1 MKQQQYS
8 EDWSNDASCAF
19 DIVDGEFVVVAA
31 EGSDVRAYRPLCA
44 LLERARRLFGI
55 EAVFIAHWANGAP
68 IAHRARSSD
77 DTELQAG
84 LESLGAMYG
93 RHLLESSSPREGDP
107 EPARF
112 EAVPV
117 VADGL
122 EYGLLCA
129 RRSFT
134 DALSTEPPALHTFAR
149 LISRWF
155 EEAELSL
162 SGLAPLRGESVMG
175 GLPMTMY

>member
-8 EDWSNDASCAF
+8 ENWSGDASCAF
-19 DIVDGEFVVVAA
+19 DIVDGEFVVVTAD
-31 EGSDVRAYRPLCA
+31 GSDVRSYRPLCA
-44 LLERARRLFGI
+44 MLERARRLFGL

-68 IAHRARSSD
+68 IAHRARTD
-77 DTELQAG
+77 EDTDLQAG
-84 LESLGAMYG
+84 LESLQAMYG
-93 RHLLESSSPREGDP
+93 RDLLEASSPRANDS

-117 VADGL
+117 VAGGL
-122 EYGLLCA
+122 EYGVLCA
-129 RRSFT
+129 RRSLA
-134 DALSTEPPALHTFAR
+134 DAISTEPPALHTFAQ

-155 EEAELSL
+155 EVAELSL